1 MDGYIR
7 IGTKVD
13 EKELD
18 NGIKEI
24 QKKINVAEQQKL
36 VVETDMKNTQQ
47 ELSKVNSY
55 IDDTKTKLESLKSTF
70 SSVELTGRMTP
81 EQFINRQ
88 NYEALL
94 PSLEKAEKEQAKI
107 SSQLQKQQAQYQKL
121 NNQVSSYKDKITQIN
136 LKEQQK
142 QVNSINTTIGSAVKK
157 VARWSLALVGIRSA
171 YAGIRS
177 LVNQV
182 SQYNKQVS
190 TDLQYMGFALAK
202 TFEPFVQW
210 IINALYKILG
220 LVNQL
225 FVVLFGINLFKKS
238 GVSSFQKAMAK
249 SAKSAKEIKNSL
261 ASFDEMNILEDTSQ
275 KDTGAGASGGVGT
288 PSFDLSQMQGEPP
301 QWMIWIK
308 ENLPFI
314 TALIGGIV
322 AAVIALKLGLSGIQ
336 ALGIGIMIAG
346 IIKFVQDLIEFLK
359 DPTWEK
365 FGKLLTDFG
374 IIILGLGVLM
384 KSWQII
390 VIAVIVAIVGF
401 IITHWDE
408 IKEYFLKFWDWF
420 VNLMSSIQNFLV
432 NIIVGIW
439 NFVVSIFN
447 KIQDVIVAFIKYIGE
462 LFKTLFNMVHSL
474 LNGLFTGFKQ
484 IFDGILMI
492 ARGDFKNGFISIFKG
507 IGNIVIGIMNAVIDG
522 INGVLYPLRALI
534 SAASS
539 ITGANWSIEQVAIP
553 HIPKLATGGIIAKP
567 TQAIIGEA
575 GKEAVLPLENNT
587 EWMDILIS
595 RMAGVFNN
603 GNRPINIILN
613 GRTIQRQLLKMQ
625 QDDNF
630 VRNT

>member
-13 EKELD
+13 DKGID

-24 QKKINVAEQQKL
+24 EKKINVAEQQKL
-36 VVETDMKNTQQ
+36 VIETNMKNTQQ

-142 QVNSINTTIGSAVKK
+142 QVNSINTTIGGAVKK

-182 SQYNKQVS
+182 SQYNEQVS

-275 KDTGAGASGGVGT
+275 KDSGTGAGGGVGT

-301 QWMIWIK
+301 QWMLWIK
-308 ENLPFI
+308 DNLPLVTGLI
-314 TALIGGIV
+314 TGLIAGI
-322 AAVIALKLGLSGIQ
+322 IALKMGFSGIQ
-336 ALGIGIMIAG
+336 ALGIGILIGSIVKG
-346 IIKFVQDLIEFLK
+346 IQDLIAYL
-359 DPTWEK
+359 DNPSWEN
-365 FGKLLTDFG
+365 FGAIITDIGG
-374 IIILGLGVLM
+374 ILLGLGLIIR
-384 KSWQII
+384 KYTINCCWSYCFNSWINC
-390 VIAVIVAIVGF
+390 
-401 IITHWDE
+401 
-408 IKEYFLKFWDWF
+408 IKLGKYKRYF
-420 VNLMSSIQNFLV
+420 
-432 NIIVGIW
+432 
-439 NFVVSIFN
+439 
-447 KIQDVIVAFIKYIGE
+447 
-462 LFKTLFNMVHSL
+462 
-474 LNGLFTGFKQ
+474 
-484 IFDGILMI
+484 
-492 ARGDFKNGFISIFKG
+492 
-507 IGNIVIGIMNAVIDG
+507 
-522 INGVLYPLRALI
+522 
-534 SAASS
+534 
-539 ITGANWSIEQVAIP
+539 
-553 HIPKLATGGIIAKP
+553 PKCK
-567 TQAIIGEA
+567 
-575 GKEAVLPLENNT
+575 
-587 EWMDILIS
+587 
-595 RMAGVFNN
+595 RFY
-603 GNRPINIILN
+603 
-613 GRTIQRQLLKMQ
+613 
-625 QDDNF
+625 
-630 VRNT
+630 